1 VTKVGSGLVL
11 PASESVKK
19 RVYTSLE
26 SAVYYL
32 VGDENLSQT
41 EAKIVATLVEQND
54 KNLSAVWE
62 VY

>member
-1 VTKVGSGLVL
+1 M
-11 PASESVKK
+11 
-19 RVYTSLE
+19 YTSLE
-26 SAVYYL
+26 SAIYYL

-41 EAKIVATLVEQND
+41 EAKIVAILIEQND